1 MHFHVYNFTTTI
13 SCLPKLIF
21 LQNILLN
28 YIQNFIL
35 LHVHVYNYKNYSKE
49 MPDLK
54 INRRATQNQYEFRY

>member
-1 MHFHVYNFTTTI
+1 MHFHVYNFTTTTI

-28 YIQNFIL
+28 YIHNFIL
-35 LHVHVYNYKNYSKE
+35 LHVHVYNYKNYLKE

-54 INRRATQNQYEFRY
+54 INRRARQNQYGS